1 MIHQSINQSNVD
13 IRKKQKIISFV
24 GKLNS
29 AKGYDIFCQ
38 AIIKI
43 LNKYPTWKAVVA
55 GDEPRE
61 NINVK
66 HKI

>member
-43 LNKYPTWKAVVA
+43 LNKYLLIQYFYI
-55 GDEPRE
+55 D
-61 NINVK
+61 NVL
-66 HKI
+66 